1 MKEALFSYDLIN
13 RQITDNTYMDLQIEP
28 KQYRI
33 GQLFVD
39 FMNTDFSTYDLK
51 RKKIVKFYNSFKNNP
66 DWENIAEEKFPDI
79 KSQLGSLCEY
89 THGFCFDTLGFYLL
103 LSVKHPYCSRVE
115 WINGLQQ
122 FNDNGIFDFLTLKN
136 KLQKYLPCLDIDL
149 LDHQSPIQKFMQ
161 TENLS
166 FEMDG
171 YSFQEK
177 TIFRFDYTV
186 EEAVKYEISKYGNA
200 IEFTIGDATEPP
212 TQPQSQKDKWKANAY
227 PDCLKK
233 ELQIIHGY
241 SFCSAEDAFKCEV
254 LKMLELRTLIRKC
267 RVCRKYFIPAKHNG
281 KCCNNLYK
289 NTGLTCQQV
298 YANTNYTKKKKEHP
312 ILKEYNRAYKR
323 MYARRSNKKITPDE
337 FFDWLNVASE
347 KKEYYTDL
355 YDNQPSDKIIDEF
368 KNFLGNK

>member
-1 MKEALFSYDLIN
+1 M
-13 RQITDNTYMDLQIEP
+13 
-28 KQYRI
+28 
-33 GQLFVD
+33 
-39 FMNTDFSTYDLK
+39 
-51 RKKIVKFYNSFKNNP
+51 
-66 DWENIAEEKFPDI
+66 
-79 KSQLGSLCEY
+79 
-89 THGFCFDTLGFYLL
+89 
-103 LSVKHPYCSRVE
+103 
-115 WINGLQQ
+115 
-122 FNDNGIFDFLTLKN
+122 
-136 KLQKYLPCLDIDL
+136 
-149 LDHQSPIQKFMQ
+149 
-161 TENLS
+161 
-166 FEMDG
+166 
-171 YSFQEK
+171 
-177 TIFRFDYTV
+177 
-186 EEAVKYEISKYGNA
+186 
-200 IEFTIGDATEPP
+200 
-212 TQPQSQKDKWKANAY
+212 
-227 PDCLKK
+227 
-233 ELQIIHGY
+233 QIIHGY

>member
-122 FNDNGIFDFLTLKN
+122 FNDNGIFDFLTL
-136 KLQKYLPCLDIDL
+136 L
-149 LDHQSPIQKFMQ
+149 
-161 TENLS
+161 
-166 FEMDG
+166 
-171 YSFQEK
+171 
-177 TIFRFDYTV
+177 TIL
-186 EEAVKYEISKYGNA
+186 EIS
-200 IEFTIGDATEPP
+200 
-212 TQPQSQKDKWKANAY
+212 S
-227 PDCLKK
+227 L
-233 ELQIIHGY
+233 
-241 SFCSAEDAFKCEV
+241 
-254 LKMLELRTLIRKC
+254 
-267 RVCRKYFIPAKHNG
+267 
-281 KCCNNLYK
+281 
-289 NTGLTCQQV
+289 
-298 YANTNYTKKKKEHP
+298 
-312 ILKEYNRAYKR
+312 
-323 MYARRSNKKITPDE
+323 
-337 FFDWLNVASE
+337 
-347 KKEYYTDL
+347 
-355 YDNQPSDKIIDEF
+355 
-368 KNFLGNK
+368 